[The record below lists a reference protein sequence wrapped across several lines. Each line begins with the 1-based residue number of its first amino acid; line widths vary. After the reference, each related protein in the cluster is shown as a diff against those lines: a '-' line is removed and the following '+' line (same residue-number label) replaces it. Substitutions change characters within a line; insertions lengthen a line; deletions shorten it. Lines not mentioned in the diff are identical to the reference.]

1 MRPEDYWI
9 NLGENVIGQDVLAD
23 GENARQANTYR
34 ILADTI
40 NQLEAGYTFSL
51 LDIGCNYGVLD
62 DWLDKTTFR
71 GDYNGI
77 DSNQYAVALASSRG
91 IKVRCANLR
100 EMDYADRTFD
110 IVVMKDVIEHLET
123 VGYLREAFRV
133 ANWYL
138 ILSLYLP
145 LHDAPTQVIH
155 NQAGYYTNTYNRQ
168 DVMRLAKE
176 CGFTLVRDMFTKETN
191 GTDNEIIVWGRDAN

>member
-23 GENARQANTYR
+23 GDKARQAATYKA
-34 ILADTI
+34 IAKLIGDLSV
-40 NQLEAGYTFSL
+40 QSV
-51 LDIGCNYGVLD
+51 LDIGCNYGILQW
-62 DWLDKTTFR
+62 WLSE
-71 GDYNGI
+71 NGW
-77 DSNQYAVALASSRG
+77 DEYYLGVDTNRFA
-91 IKVRCANLR
+91 IKLGLKCGFNVEVEDLHDLPKRYFQC
-100 EMDYADRTFD
+100 
-110 IVVMKDVIEHLET
+110 VVVKDVIEHLASIEP
-123 VGYLREAFRV
+123 LRQAFDRT
-133 ANWYL
+133 ARYL

-145 LHDAPTQVIH
+145 LHDLPTQIIH
-155 NQAGYYTNTYNRQ
+155 NPAGYYTNTYNRQ